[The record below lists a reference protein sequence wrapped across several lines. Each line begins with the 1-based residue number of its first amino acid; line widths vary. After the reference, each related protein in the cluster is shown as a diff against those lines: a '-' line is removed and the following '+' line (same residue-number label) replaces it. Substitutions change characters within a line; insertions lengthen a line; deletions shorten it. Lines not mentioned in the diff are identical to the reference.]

1 MNVQSTN
8 SNYQSYV
15 ATCTAQTGSRQ
26 LAAQVSQSLSELTV
40 ALPMRVENMIGFN
53 KKGPPKKLFFCFVT
67 TVLCYIH
74 YVNHAALVLITK
86 ILIQL
91 SFAAQSLIYYLYYDC
106 NIT

>member
-40 ALPMRVENMIGFN
+40 ALPMRVENMVGFN
-53 KKGPPKKLFFCFVT
+53 KKGPPKKLFFSFVT

-74 YVNHAALVLITK
+74 YVNHAAPSFNYQDFNSAIICGAIT
-86 ILIQL
+86 
-91 SFAAQSLIYYLYYDC
+91 YLLLLL
-106 NIT
+106 